1 MPTNSISISSSMN
14 ETTSKT
20 GLADQGRLFVIAA
33 PSGAGKTTL
42 VHRLMD
48 TNPNLH
54 FLVSY
59 TTRPKRRGEVNGRD
73 YHFVEADAF
82 QRMAADGEFLEH
94 AEVFDHR
101 YATSRSQVDEL
112 LRGGN
117 HVMLEIDWQGAQQV
131 RTNMPE
137 ACTIFVL
144 PPSLAQLE
152 ARLRGRSTDPEA
164 VIQRRLRD
172 ARSDMAH
179 WPEFDYVV
187 VNDDLG
193 AAVGTMQAIIAGRN
207 TDNLSTAAAIGD
219 RLKPILEA

>member
-1 MPTNSISISSSMN
+1 MN
-14 ETTSKT
+14 KTTSRT

-48 TNPNLH
+48 TDPTLR
-54 FLVSY
+54 FSVSY

-73 YHFVEADAF
+73 YHFIEADAF
-82 QRMAADGEFLEH
+82 QRMAADGDFLEH
-94 AEVFDHR
+94 AVVFDHR
-101 YATSRSQVDEL
+101 YATSCSQVDEL
-112 LRGGN
+112 LRGGD
-117 HVMLEIDWQGAQQV
+117 HVMLEIDWQGARQV
-131 RTNMPE
+131 RENMPE

-152 ARLRGRSTDPEA
+152 ARLRGRSTDPED

-172 ARSDMAH
+172 ARSDMTH

-187 VNDDLG
+187 INDDLG
-193 AAVGTMQAIIAGRN
+193 AAVKTMQTIIAGGN

>member
-1 MPTNSISISSSMN
+1 MN

-20 GLADQGRLFVIAA
+20 GSADQGRLFVIAA

-48 TNPNLH
+48 TDPTLR
-54 FLVSY
+54 FSVSY

-94 AEVFDHR
+94 AVVFDHR
-101 YATSRSQVDEL
+101 YATSRRQVDQL
-112 LRGGN
+112 LRSGN
-117 HVMLEIDWQGAQQV
+117 HVMLEIDWQGARQV
-131 RTNMPE
+131 RANMPE

-152 ARLRGRSTDPEA
+152 ARLRGRHR
-164 VIQRRLRD
+164 I
-172 ARSDMAH
+172 ARE
-179 WPEFDYVV
+179 PVPGVV
-187 VNDDLG
+187 L
-193 AAVGTMQAIIAGRN
+193 
-207 TDNLSTAAAIGD
+207 
-219 RLKPILEA
+219 

>member
-1 MPTNSISISSSMN
+1 MN
-14 ETTSKT
+14 EKTSRT
-20 GLADQGRLFVIAA
+20 GAADQGRLFVIAA

-48 TNPNLH
+48 TDPALR
-54 FLVSY
+54 FSVSY

-94 AEVFDHR
+94 AMVFDHR

-117 HVMLEIDWQGAQQV
+117 HVMLEIDWQGARQV
-131 RTNMPE
+131 RENMPE
-137 ACTIFVL
+137 ACTIFIL

-179 WPEFDYVV
+179 WAEFDYVV
-187 VNDDLG
+187 INDDLN
-193 AAVGTMQAIIAGRN
+193 AAVKTMQAIIAGRN
-207 TDNLSTAAAIGD
+207 TANLSTAAAIGN
-219 RLKPILEA
+219 RLSAILEA

>member
-1 MPTNSISISSSMN
+1 MN
-14 ETTSKT
+14 EKTSRT
-20 GLADQGRLFVIAA
+20 GAADQGRLFVIAA

-48 TNPNLH
+48 TDPALR
-54 FLVSY
+54 FSVSY

-73 YHFVEADAF
+73 YHFVEADDF

-94 AEVFDHR
+94 AMVFDHR

-117 HVMLEIDWQGAQQV
+117 HVMLEIDWQGARQV
-131 RTNMPE
+131 RENMPE
-137 ACTIFVL
+137 AYTIFIL

-179 WPEFDYVV
+179 WAEFDYVV
-187 VNDDLG
+187 INDDLN
-193 AAVGTMQAIIAGRN
+193 AAVKTMQAIIAGRN
-207 TDNLSTAAAIGD
+207 TANLSTAAAIGN
-219 RLKPILEA
+219 RLSAILEA

>member
-20 GLADQGRLFVIAA
+20 GSADQGRLFVIAA

-48 TNPNLH
+48 TNPNLR
-54 FLVSY
+54 FSVSY

-101 YATSRSQVDEL
+101 YATSRSQVDRRQQSGCTGDNGAIHCRTTSAGIVDDGARFL
-112 LRGGN
+112 HRSPLVGR
-117 HVMLEIDWQGAQQV
+117 QG
-131 RTNMPE
+131 
-137 ACTIFVL
+137 C
-144 PPSLAQLE
+144 
-152 ARLRGRSTDPEA
+152 RS
-164 VIQRRLRD
+164 
-172 ARSDMAH
+172 
-179 WPEFDYVV
+179 
-187 VNDDLG
+187 
-193 AAVGTMQAIIAGRN
+193 
-207 TDNLSTAAAIGD
+207 
-219 RLKPILEA
+219 KPLN

>member
-1 MPTNSISISSSMN
+1 MN
-14 ETTSKT
+14 KTTSRT

-48 TNPNLH
+48 TDPTLR
-54 FLVSY
+54 FSVSY

-73 YHFVEADAF
+73 YHFIEADAF
-82 QRMAADGEFLEH
+82 QRMATDGDFLEH
-94 AEVFDHR
+94 AVVFDHR

-112 LRGGN
+112 LRGGD
-117 HVMLEIDWQGAQQV
+117 HVMLEIDWQGARQV
-131 RTNMPE
+131 RENMPE

-152 ARLRGRSTDPEA
+152 ERLRGRSTDPED
-164 VIQRRLRD
+164 VIQRRLHD
-172 ARSDMAH
+172 ARSDMTH

-187 VNDDLG
+187 INDDLG
-193 AAVGTMQAIIAGRN
+193 AAVKTMQTIIAGGN
-207 TDNLSTAAAIGD
+207 TDNLTTAAAIGD

>member
-1 MPTNSISISSSMN
+1 MN
-14 ETTSKT
+14 EKTSRT
-20 GLADQGRLFVIAA
+20 GAADQGRLFVIAA

-48 TNPNLH
+48 TDPALR
-54 FLVSY
+54 FSVSY

-73 YHFVEADAF
+73 YHFVEADDF

-94 AEVFDHR
+94 AMVFDHR

-117 HVMLEIDWQGAQQV
+117 HVMLEIDWQGARQV
-131 RTNMPE
+131 RENMPE
-137 ACTIFVL
+137 ACTIFIL

-179 WPEFDYVV
+179 WAEFDYVV
-187 VNDDLG
+187 INDDLN
-193 AAVGTMQAIIAGRN
+193 AAVKTMQAIIAGRN
-207 TDNLSTAAAIGD
+207 TANLSTAAAIGN
-219 RLKPILEA
+219 RLSAILEA

>member
-1 MPTNSISISSSMN
+1 MN
-14 ETTSKT
+14 EKTSEA
-20 GLADQGRLFVIAA
+20 GAVVQSRLFVIAA

-48 TNPNLH
+48 TDPALR
-54 FLVSY
+54 FSVSY
-59 TTRPKRRGEVNGRD
+59 TTRAKRRGEVNGRD
-73 YHFVEADAF
+73 YHFVEADIF
-82 QRMAADGEFLEH
+82 QRMAAAGEFLEH
-94 AEVFDHR
+94 AVVFDHR

>member
-1 MPTNSISISSSMN
+1 
-14 ETTSKT
+14 
-20 GLADQGRLFVIAA
+20 
-33 PSGAGKTTL
+33 
-42 VHRLMD
+42 
-48 TNPNLH
+48 
-54 FLVSY
+54 
-59 TTRPKRRGEVNGRD
+59 
-73 YHFVEADAF
+73 
-82 QRMAADGEFLEH
+82 MAADGEFLEH

-112 LRGGN
+112 LRRGN

>member
-1 MPTNSISISSSMN
+1 MN
-14 ETTSKT
+14 EKTSRT
-20 GLADQGRLFVIAA
+20 SAADQGRLFVIAA

-48 TNPNLH
+48 TDPALR
-54 FLVSY
+54 FSVSY

-73 YHFVEADAF
+73 YHFVEADDF

-94 AEVFDHR
+94 AMVFDHR

-117 HVMLEIDWQGAQQV
+117 HVMLEIDWQGARQV
-131 RTNMPE
+131 RENMPE
-137 ACTIFVL
+137 ACTIFIL

-179 WPEFDYVV
+179 WAEFDYVV
-187 VNDDLG
+187 INDDLN
-193 AAVGTMQAIIAGRN
+193 AAVKTMQAIIAGRN
-207 TDNLSTAAAIGD
+207 TANLSTAAAIGN
-219 RLKPILEA
+219 RLSAILEA

>member
-1 MPTNSISISSSMN
+1 MS

-20 GLADQGRLFVIAA
+20 GSADQGRLFVIAA

-48 TNPNLH
+48 TDHTLR
-54 FLVSY
+54 FSVSY
-59 TTRPKRRGEVNGRD
+59 TTRPKRRGEINGRD
-73 YHFVEADAF
+73 YHFVDADSF
-82 QRMAADGEFLEH
+82 RQMATDGGFLEH
-94 AEVFDHR
+94 AVVFDHC

-117 HVMLEIDWQGAQQV
+117 NVMLEIDWQGARQV
-131 RTNMPE
+131 RSNMPE

-179 WPEFDYVV
+179 WAEFDYVV
-187 VNDDLG
+187 INDDLDD
-193 AAVGTMQAIIAGRN
+193 AVKTMQAIIAGRN
-207 TDNLSTAAAIGD
+207 TENLSTAAAIVG
-219 RLKPILEA
+219 RLKPILEG